1 MTNLEAQ
8 ILKATICTDTILFK
22 QTAISTSGYVY
33 VTGTFTGTLDIR
45 GGVAPIT
52 TISNDGC
59 GFIAKYNSNLTPT
72 LLKSINTNPKTDEIS
87 DGLSIAISTS
97 GDVYVTGTFG
107 GTLDIGDG
115 VPPITNI
122 NSISTFIAKYT
133 SNLTPS
139 ILKYV
144 GSTTLFFETI
154 LNCKLVLSSSGD
166 VYVIGYF
173 KGTLDIGGGVPP
185 ITNINSINTFIA
197 KYNSNLTPTLLKS
210 INTNPKT
217 DEISIGV
224 SIAISTSGDVYV
236 TGTFTGTLDIGG
248 GVPPTSISN
257 DGCGF
262 IAKYNSNLTPTLLKS
277 INTKPKSDELS
288 IGFSIAISTS
298 GDVYVTGTFGGT
310 LDIGDGVPP
319 INYANGFIAKYL
331 ITDSTTTTT
340 HHEPICLVSG
350 TPILTDQGI
359 VPIDKID
366 TSIHTIGNQRI
377 VAVTKSITPEKN
389 LICFEKNSMAINCP
403 TKRTIMTPGHEVLYK
418 GKLVQAKHFVGKLDG
433 VHTVPY
439 DGKVVYNV
447 LLEKHGLMSV
457 NNMVVETLN
466 PTNKVAKS
474 ILNAL

>member
-22 QTAISTSGYVY
+22 QTAISTSGDVY

-87 DGLSIAISTS
+87 DGL
-97 GDVYVTGTFG
+97 
-107 GTLDIGDG
+107 
-115 VPPITNI
+115 
-122 NSISTFIAKYT
+122 
-133 SNLTPS
+133 
-139 ILKYV
+139 
-144 GSTTLFFETI
+144 
-154 LNCKLVLSSSGD
+154 
-166 VYVIGYF
+166 
-173 KGTLDIGGGVPP
+173 
-185 ITNINSINTFIA
+185 
-197 KYNSNLTPTLLKS
+197 
-210 INTNPKT
+210 
-217 DEISIGV
+217 
-224 SIAISTSGDVYV
+224 
-236 TGTFTGTLDIGG
+236 
-248 GVPPTSISN
+248 
-257 DGCGF
+257 
-262 IAKYNSNLTPTLLKS
+262 
-277 INTKPKSDELS
+277 
-288 IGFSIAISTS
+288 SIAISTS

-447 LLEKHGLMSV
+447 LLEKRGLMSV
-457 NNMVVETLN
+457 NNMIVETLN
-466 PTNKVAKS
+466 PENKVAKS